1 LISFKNVTK
10 KFGEQIAVDNLTIDL
25 PSSEITVLIGPSGCG
40 KTTTLRMINRLI
52 EPTEGVIY
60 INGTDISKVDPV
72 ELRRNIGYVI
82 QQIALFP
89 HMTIAQNVG
98 LVPYLKNW
106 PEAKRKER
114 IEELLEMVGMPT
126 SKFYNR
132 YPDELSGGQQQ
143 RIGVARA
150 LAADPDIILMDEPFG
165 ALDPITRATLQDEL
179 LDMQDKLGKTI
190 VFVTH
195 DMDEALKLANK
206 IAIMKDGKVLQ
217 YDTPEQLLKNPAHG
231 FVEEFIGRDRLLKR
245 PELIKVK
252 DIMITEPVTI
262 LPERTLTQ
270 ALEKMR
276 REKVDSLMVVDRSE
290 KFIGLVTAN
299 DVLQSFDKVEKISE
313 IVKTEVYYVNE
324 DANVSQVLSI
334 MAQKQVGYV
343 PVVSS
348 DNRLVGLVTRSSLVN
363 VLGATANRGKGEDK
377 K

>member
-1 LISFKNVTK
+1 MISFKNVTK

-25 PSSEITVLIGPSGCG
+25 PSGEITILIGPSGCG

-114 IEELLEMVGMPT
+114 IEELLEMVGMPP

-195 DMDEALKLANK
+195 DMNEALKLANK

-276 REKVDSLMVVDRSE
+276 RKKVDSLMVVDHSE
-290 KFIGLVTAN
+290 TFIGLVTAN
-299 DVLQSFDKVEKISE
+299 DVLQNFDKAEKISE

-324 DANVSQVLSI
+324 DTNVEQVLSI

-348 DNRLVGLVTRSSLVN
+348 DNKLAGLVTRSSLVN
-363 VLGATANRGKGEDK
+363 VLGATANSGKGEDK